1 MDFHDVVE
9 RAQAEGRRRHARW
22 RPQLYERVVEGPALR
37 AWVSTAACSDRVDRF
52 AAYMDLL
59 VEALGRGAID
69 ASKLADPTTG
79 GLLTTILLQHV
90 PKHAASIPAPRLA
103 ELWNLGEG
111 MADHARWID
120 RLLSAAF
127 GSVDVGGEE
136 RFLVRMLDRL
146 HAESKAQWLQ
156 QPSVETLRLR
166 QHAASFVPG
175 TLRFVTP
182 RVVAVKDRRRDDEL
196 AVAVLDDRVW
206 IAGPL
211 ELPTKGSPPS
221 TVPIAMRNAQIRVG
235 EKKLI
240 FPKMTTWQHVVV
252 SPVGFV
258 AATCVDSQHLWIGRL

>member
-1 MDFHDVVE
+1 MDFHQVVE

-22 RPQLYERVVEGPALR
+22 RPQLFEQVVEGPALR
-37 AWVSTAACSDRVDRF
+37 TWVAMAARSDRVERF
-52 AAYMDLL
+52 VAYMDVL

-69 ASKLADPTTG
+69 ASTLADPTTG
-79 GLLTTILLQHV
+79 GVLTTILLQHV
-90 PKHAASIPAPRLA
+90 PKHAASIAAPRLS

-111 MADHARWID
+111 MADHAPWID
-120 RLLSAAF
+120 RLLSATF
-127 GSVDVGGEE
+127 GAVEVGGEE
-136 RFLVRMLDRL
+136 RFLVDMLQRL
-146 HAESKAQWLQ
+146 HAEGAAQWRE
-156 QPSVETLRLR
+156 QPTVETLRLR
-166 QHAASFVPG
+166 RHASTFVPG

-211 ELPTKGSPPS
+211 TLPAKSSPPS
-221 TVPIAMRNAQIRVG
+221 TLPIAMRNAQIRVG
-235 EKKLI
+235 ERKLL

-252 SPVGFV
+252 SPAGFV